1 MNKKQ
6 DSIAFSLEDILTDQ
20 RIQRLFSKQHS
31 CALQLWVLR
40 IEGDDFVEKRIVYGR
55 LLPYSFN
62 NNSWSFSHNDNS
74 RGFEGYRA
82 QVKKLNLYLDGS
94 TAKSVVEKL
103 CSGENIRDISEV
115 CELRFGQSNIDELF
129 GDTKL
134 CHDELSFKP
143 IAYLINQDAHPR
155 SSIGS
160 PHGGAGALSASIVQ
174 CNKQGLFSVQGNY
187 NIDLTSMVIDELN
200 QDTGLKFGS
209 HDLPR
214 FGDIELMVFP
224 SIDDQEK
231 SLKNIQWSD
240 DKNKVHVNISPTELH
255 QYTHFQFN
263 LRIENN
269 EQLLYSSL
277 KIAIQDGNGR
287 YKCTFNVD
295 SKLNSITDSMSLDIY
310 GAIEEQTDE
319 FILYDRWTMHFIRE
333 MNFQMHVVSGSTEFN
348 KFEWLEKTVTPKLSD
363 RVAKVLSIKD
373 NNSATRNNITT
384 RETDSWV
391 PINRSLSKVF
401 KLIYPEKSEGAFFH
415 RWGKSAGEGRLQFT
429 EWFKKL
435 AQASQSHSITI
446 FDPYFEDAGLA
457 LILLSSAPNSDYT
470 IFRTN
475 HQTEGVSTTRGLET
489 LLQACT
495 HNQKLMQKKN
505 INIYGVSDGSLHDRY
520 ILVTDS
526 KGIPVKGYHLSNSF
540 QSAAENYPLLIT
552 PIPTDVLYKVVEY
565 KNNLLSDSSEKVTHF
580 YNSKTHDS
588 KPVKPNKDDTFFNSD
603 VMGDIL
609 SHWLNEPTLKGLKE
623 SKLINKLKELSL
635 YHDDFPHAIDPNGL
649 KSFIDAS
656 DFTKVDFSSYWGAIG
671 ELLSRTVSD
680 CHDTNYFLNKTS
692 FLDSLTGNLKTT
704 FNREGDGGT
713 DHELSVI
720 SPSYFKQTLS
730 YFLHSATA
738 PHHFSIGIK
747 QSLLTWGEYFC
758 IKYLWAYDPVSL
770 IKLVDVQALELTNEF
785 NESDKV
791 RLSVLGQILRE
802 ICFSIEIRHTG
813 EVQLVALLGS
823 RNDFLKWLGW
833 CELDYR
839 IASSNNIDVIN
850 RLPNNEQCTFIG
862 WLINQYSKTQPDTN
876 LFKELVNKLHQ
887 LLPDKLDLVLL
898 RKAIDSMRGHMKQLS
913 WAEPW
918 ISRKVITPLID
929 NKRVVFEDAS
939 QIWHEELISLLEPA
953 NTRGTRLFK
962 ANREGEVTNIAA
974 WLCAHSSQAHQ
985 KKCLKKL
992 DQILRKQ
999 KQVIQQPLASTT
1011 NWSNWDDSLKV
1022 SLWIWLFT
1030 EWCRYYNSITGN
1042 DNSKKLVELYNT
1054 AKNLALIKPESEWLP
1069 LNSTLQSELFLQ
1081 RNWVAEQIQDNDSQL
1096 SD

>member
-1 MNKKQ
+1 MKKKQ
-6 DSIAFSLEDILTDQ
+6 DSIAFSLEDILNDQ
-20 RIQRLFSKQHS
+20 RIQRLFSEQHS

-40 IEGDDFVEKRIVYGR
+40 IEGGDFVEKRIVYGR

-62 NNSWSFSHNDNS
+62 NNSWSFSDNDKS
-74 RGFEGYRA
+74 KGFEGYRA

-103 CSGENIRDISEV
+103 CSGETLRDISEM
-115 CELRFGQSNIDELF
+115 CELRFGQRNIDELF

-134 CHDELSFKP
+134 CHDELVFKP
-143 IAYLINQDAHPR
+143 TAYLINQNAHPR

-174 CNKQGLFSVQGNY
+174 CNKQELFSVQGNY
-187 NIDLTSMVIDELN
+187 NIDLTSMVIDQLN
-200 QDTGLKFGS
+200 QDTGLNFGG

-214 FGDIELMVFP
+214 FGDMELMVFP
-224 SIDDQEK
+224 SIDEQEK

-240 DKNKVHVNISPTELH
+240 DKNEINVNISPTELH
-255 QYTHFQFN
+255 QYTHFQIN

-269 EQLLYSSL
+269 GQLLYSSL
-277 KIAIQDGNGR
+277 KTAIQDGNGR
-287 YKCTFNVD
+287 YECTFNVG
-295 SKLNSITDSMSLDIY
+295 SKLNSIRDSMSLDIY
-310 GAIEEQTDE
+310 GATDE
-319 FILYDRWTMHFIRE
+319 QADEFTLYDRWTTLFIRE
-333 MNFQMHVVSGSTEFN
+333 MNFQLHAVSGSSEFN
-348 KFEWLEKTVTPKLSD
+348 KFDWLEKTVTPKLSD
-363 RVAKVLSIKD
+363 RVAKVLSIKN

-391 PINRSLSKVF
+391 PINRSLSKAF
-401 KLIYPEKSEGAFFH
+401 KLIYPEKSDGAFFH
-415 RWGKSAGEGRLQFT
+415 RWGTSSGEGRLQFT

-435 AQASQSHSITI
+435 AQTSQSHSITI

-475 HQTEGVSTTRGLET
+475 HQTHGASTTRGLET
-489 LLQACT
+489 LLRACT

-505 INIYGVSDGSLHDRY
+505 INIYGISDGSLHDRY

-526 KGIPVKGYHLSNSF
+526 KGLPVKGYHLSNSF

-580 YNSKTHDS
+580 YNSKTHKS
-588 KPVKPNKDDTFFNSD
+588 EPVKPNKDDTFFDSN

-609 SHWLNEPTLKGLKE
+609 SHWLNEPTLKGLKGSE
-623 SKLINKLKELSL
+623 LINKLKELSFF
-635 YHDDFPHAIDPNGL
+635 HDDFPHALELSGL
-649 KSFIDAS
+649 KSFIDAT
-656 DFTKVDFSSYWGAIG
+656 DFTEIDFSSYWETIG

-680 CHDTNYFLNKTS
+680 CHNTDYFSNKTS
-692 FLDSLTGNLKTT
+692 FLDSLTGILKVT
-704 FNREGDGGT
+704 FNREDDGGT
-713 DHELSVI
+713 DHELAMI
-720 SPSYFKQTLS
+720 SPDYFKQELS
-730 YFLHSATA
+730 ELLHSSTA
-738 PHHFSIGIK
+738 PHHFSVGVK
-747 QSLLTWGEYFC
+747 QSLLTWGEFFC
-758 IKYLWAYDPVSL
+758 IQYLWAYDPVSL
-770 IKLVDVQALELTNEF
+770 IKLVDIQAQELNNEF
-785 NESDKV
+785 NESDKI

-802 ICFSIEIRHTG
+802 ICFSIEVRQTS
-813 EVQLVALLGS
+813 ELQMAALLGS
-823 RNDFLKWLGW
+823 KNDLLKWLAW

-839 IASSNNIDVIN
+839 VASSSNLDIIKN
-850 RLPNNEQCTFIG
+850 LPGNEQCTFIS
-862 WLINQYSKTQPDTN
+862 WLINRYSKTERDTN
-876 LFKELVNKLHQ
+876 LFNKLVDELHQ
-887 LLPDKLDLVLL
+887 LLPDKLDLALL
-898 RKAIDSMRGHMKQLS
+898 RDMIDSMRGYRKQLS

-929 NKRVVFEDAS
+929 NKRVTFECAS

-953 NTRGTRLFK
+953 NSRVTRLFN
-962 ANREGEVTNIAA
+962 ASREGEVTNFAA
-974 WLCAHSSQAHQ
+974 WLWAHSSQAHQ

-999 KQVIQQPLASTT
+999 KQVIQQPLASTA

-1042 DNSKKLVELYNT
+1042 DNNQKLVELYNT
-1054 AKNLALIKPESEWLP
+1054 AKDLALVKPESEWLP
-1069 LNSTLQSELFLQ
+1069 LDSTIQSELFLQ
-1081 RNWVAEQIQDNDSQL
+1081 RNWVAQQIQDTDSQL
-1096 SD
+1096 PD